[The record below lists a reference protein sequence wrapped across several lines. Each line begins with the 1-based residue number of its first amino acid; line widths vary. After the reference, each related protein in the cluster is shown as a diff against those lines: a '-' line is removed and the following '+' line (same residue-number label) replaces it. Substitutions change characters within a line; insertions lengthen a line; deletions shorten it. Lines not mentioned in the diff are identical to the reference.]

1 MQKSMSTI
9 MNSITVLSANCRGL
23 QNYQKRI
30 DVLNYFKETK
40 SNIVRVQDTHWV
52 KNDEVSVNKI
62 WGNKCYINGNR
73 TNSRGVATLLNNKF

>member
-9 MNSITVLSANCRGL
+9 KNSITVLSANCRGL

-40 SNIVRVQDTHWV
+40 SNIVCVQDTHWIE
-52 KNDEVSVNKI
+52 NDEASLNKTLV
-62 WGNKCYINGNR
+62 NKCYINGNR
-73 TNSRGVATLLNNKF
+73 TNF